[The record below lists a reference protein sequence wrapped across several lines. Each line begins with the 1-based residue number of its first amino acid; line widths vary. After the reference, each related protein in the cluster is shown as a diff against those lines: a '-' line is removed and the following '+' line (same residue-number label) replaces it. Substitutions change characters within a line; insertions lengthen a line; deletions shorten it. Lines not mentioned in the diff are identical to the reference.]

1 MITVLKLKKIKVKF
15 LFKRFHRRH
24 NHDQILHIF
33 RNKVVVVVIL
43 VHGIDDQQEVDH
55 RPMNFALDNHL
66 YHVDQTLHTCH
77 LEYNTKEWQE
87 KERE

>member
-1 MITVLKLKKIKVKF
+1 
-15 LFKRFHRRH
+15 
-24 NHDQILHIF
+24 
-33 RNKVVVVVIL
+33 VVVVIL